1 MSLQN
6 LKMMSFSFMI
16 VFFHSISFGMA
27 EEGLKIREKRER
39 PKVSAQGNFW
49 AVNCKNTGKN
59 LHCSATQRLHLK
71 KNKKLLLAL
80 TIQRDKKQK
89 TSSMLIQL
97 PHHLYLPAGVKMQ
110 IDRNKASQLAI
121 QTCDT
126 KGCYAGLALSID
138 KIKQMSKAAKLK
150 IVFQNLKKK
159 NITVSVSLQ
168 GFEVAYKKL

>member
-1 MSLQN
+1 
-6 LKMMSFSFMI
+6 
-16 VFFHSISFGMA
+16 
-27 EEGLKIREKRER
+27 
-39 PKVSAQGNFW
+39 
-49 AVNCKNTGKN
+49 
-59 LHCSATQRLHLK
+59 
-71 KNKKLLLAL
+71 
-80 TIQRDKKQK
+80 
-89 TSSMLIQL
+89 MLIQL

-110 IDRNKASQLAI
+110 IDGNKASQLAI